1 MVHVGSTSTW
11 KACSVVSPQ
20 RELWLSASLKRL
32 GLWSLQVLLSP
43 APDLKRKFLCQIV
56 VFEKGPGGG
65 FHGKGPT
72 MLKRWTNSQGKLS
85 CHWVRAHSSS
95 LSHRLYI
102 SGICKSNLHNRIL
115 LLASFP
121 LILLHILC
129 KEQGTRLQSQLTNF
143 KLIVLP
149 APNEAI
155 NSPKKN
161 KMAVK
166 LHKIT
171 VAAEEPVNN
180 LCGILHFTS
189 GSYSDFHFQWTVP
202 SYPTLYL
209 KLQVPLPPAWL
220 FDLQLVSP
228 LVAAQKQLW
237 NTSMPLLTLLILA
250 SFCQYQRVLAAAQGC
265 LSLSSSHFSLKGLQR
280 AVRTSPSFFI
290 KACTGVTFEKRFHA
304 FILISNSNMNIYGN
318 PFIFNSYELKIQL
331 LAWLQ
336 ARLQKHKTWQLGKW
350 FRLPETPQA
359 SPGSPLH
366 ATHST
371 TAKLKLRLRP
381 TLTDN
386 ITASQLWHHQTEH
399 ASWQFFIWKIVHI
412 TDNFQVNVDLCTHDG
427 GKSEAVQSSFYLP
440 KQARV

>member
-1 MVHVGSTSTW
+1 
-11 KACSVVSPQ
+11 
-20 RELWLSASLKRL
+20 
-32 GLWSLQVLLSP
+32 
-43 APDLKRKFLCQIV
+43 
-56 VFEKGPGGG
+56 
-65 FHGKGPT
+65 
-72 MLKRWTNSQGKLS
+72 
-85 CHWVRAHSSS
+85 
-95 LSHRLYI
+95 
-102 SGICKSNLHNRIL
+102 
-115 LLASFP
+115 
-121 LILLHILC
+121 
-129 KEQGTRLQSQLTNF
+129 
-143 KLIVLP
+143 
-149 APNEAI
+149 
-155 NSPKKN
+155 
-161 KMAVK
+161 MAVK

-237 NTSMPLLTLLILA
+237 NTSMPLLTLLTLA

-318 PFIFNSYELKIQL
+318 PFIFNSYELKIQF